1 MKGRSRRGGGRD
13 TGSRT
18 CREKKRKSEM
28 SEEDRTKGQR
38 SKGPKETSIF
48 SSRCIQARKNR
59 VRTFSFPS
67 RSLVTTYYVLSS
79 PALVGPPEPSLLHV
93 ERDETEGKEE
103 REGSLW

>member
-1 MKGRSRRGGGRD
+1 
-13 TGSRT
+13 
-18 CREKKRKSEM
+18 M

-59 VRTFSFPS
+59 VRTFSFPPAPS
-67 RSLVTTYYVLSS
+67 PHTTSS
-79 PALVGPPEPSLLHV
+79 PLLLSRGPPEPSLLHV
-93 ERDETEGKEE
+93 ERDETEGKED